1 VNIRDFKEK
10 HLTDLKLLNTH
21 THTHIVLIYIFYNR
35 WPRFDVLKL
44 CL

>member
-1 VNIRDFKEK
+1 VNIS
-10 HLTDLKLLNTH
+10 DLKKTSYRPQ
-21 THTHIVLIYIFYNR
+21 TSEHTHIVLIYIFYNR